1 MNFSEGVKR
10 EILGGKEKTDGEK
23 KAFVSAF
30 LRSAGS
36 LSLVGGKVGFEI
48 ATDNADGAKTFAEY
62 FAVVYGLTVKI
73 SEENGRKKKRNVI
86 RYDDDATEILDDLG
100 VLEVDAEGVKL
111 RFGVKWDLVGT
122 DAEKAAFLRG
132 AFSGGGSATLPKS
145 DGSSSTGYHLEF
157 VFGDYVFA
165 TDVCE
170 ILSEL
175 YFLPKLIQRKD
186 AFIVYLKTRDEISDF
201 LALMGASKAVLKLA
215 EITVE
220 KDMNNNYNR
229 QLNCEMSNMSKQIDA
244 SVKQIR
250 AIEKIDDAIGR
261 DSLPNPLKTVADARI
276 NNRGLTLSE
285 LAEKLGISKSCLNHR
300 LRKIVEL
307 ADNL

>member
-1 MNFSEGVKR
+1 MNFSEEVKR

-132 AFSGGGSATLPKS
+132 AFLAGGSVTDPEKRYHLELTGSHAQASREMSALLTEMGFLPRSVRRGGATVIYFKQSEHIEDLLTTIGAPASAMDVMTAKVDKSIRNGANRAMNCDMANVNKTLDAAEEQLTAIERLRGGSAWESLPEKLRQ
-145 DGSSSTGYHLEF
+145 TAQLRLAYPE
-157 VFGDYVFA
+157 
-165 TDVCE
+165 
-170 ILSEL
+170 LS
-175 YFLPKLIQRKD
+175 
-186 AFIVYLKTRDEISDF
+186 
-201 LALMGASKAVLKLA
+201 LAQLA
-215 EITVE
+215 ERCDPPVT
-220 KDMNNNYNR
+220 
-229 QLNCEMSNMSKQIDA
+229 
-244 SVKQIR
+244 
-250 AIEKIDDAIGR
+250 
-261 DSLPNPLKTVADARI
+261 
-276 NNRGLTLSE
+276 
-285 LAEKLGISKSCLNHR
+285 KSCMNHR
-300 LRKIVEL
+300 MRKLLEK
-307 ADNL
+307 AREQK